1 MRNIKTKQELDD
13 IHATTRFQEFFFSVP
28 EDESL
33 EAFCSPLIDTAN
45 FNNIVKKEA
54 LFKKQKLRKKANKNL
69 FIA

>member
-45 FNNIVKKEA
+45 FNNIVKKSFIQEA
-54 LFKKQKLRKKANKNL
+54 KTEEEGK
-69 FIA
+69 

>member
-13 IHATTRFQEFFFSVP
+13 IHATTRFQEFFP

-45 FNNIVKKEA
+45 FNNIVKKKRSLIQEA
-54 LFKKQKLRKKANKNL
+54 KTEEKGK
-69 FIA
+69 

>member
-1 MRNIKTKQELDD
+1 MQQQDFRNS
-13 IHATTRFQEFFFSVP
+13 FFSVP

-54 LFKKQKLRKKANKNL
+54 LFKK
-69 FIA
+69 

>member
-45 FNNIVKKEA
+45 FNNIVKKKKKRSFIQEA
-54 LFKKQKLRKKANKNL
+54 KTEEKGK
-69 FIA
+69 

>member
-45 FNNIVKKEA
+45 FNNIVKNKKRSFIQEA
-54 LFKKQKLRKKANKNL
+54 KTEEKGK
-69 FIA
+69 